1 MCAFRVYRRPHDA
14 TRLKKMKRSML
25 SLSMSK
31 THTVNGWWA
40 MQTWSPIGKNK
51 KTHNSNR
58 SHGGRWW
65 RKSPRP
71 IERRPMAHGVCASWW
86 RGRSPCVARRR
97 RSGLPPPTVVMEL
110 RPPGKARWRRSRGR
124 GDRACGPKLPLHSRH
139 HNGAW
144 RGGMDVVPP

>member
-1 MCAFRVYRRPHDA
+1 MCAFRVCRRPHDA

-71 IERRPMAHGVCASWW
+71 IERRPPWW
-86 RGRSPCVARRR
+86 SGRSPFVGRQRRGAYHHPR
-97 RSGLPPPTVVMEL
+97 CDGVTPSLQDQSTRIWGSRVTKSMGTSDLCITVTTTTDGGE
-110 RPPGKARWRRSRGR
+110 AYE
-124 GDRACGPKLPLHSRH
+124 CHGPS
-139 HNGAW
+139 
-144 RGGMDVVPP
+144 